1 MENQK
6 PKEVVIY
13 LKDIHSYYSF
23 LDWLK
28 NNFSESIE
36 ERKDLPTLML
46 ILLKKITDDASKKMN
61 FEEKKVFN
69 EAADKL
75 KKRIRSHY
83 VKKDK

>member
-1 MENQK
+1 MKDEK
-6 PKEVVIY
+6 SKEVVIY
-13 LKDIHSYYSF
+13 LKDMHSYYSF

-28 NNFSESIE
+28 DNFSESIE
-36 ERKDLPTLML
+36 DRADLATLML

-69 EAADKL
+69 ETADKL

>member
-1 MENQK
+1 MKEQK

-28 NNFSESIE
+28 NNFSESID

-61 FEEKKVFN
+61 FEEKKVFV
-69 EAADKL
+69 EAVDKL

>member
-1 MENQK
+1 MKEDK
-6 PKEVVIY
+6 PTEVVIY
-13 LKDIHSYYSF
+13 MKDIHSYYSF
-23 LDWLK
+23 LDWIK
-28 NNFSESIE
+28 NNFSEDIE
-36 ERKDLPTLML
+36 KRKDLPTLML

-83 VKKDK
+83 VKENK